1 MTRRVVDLEALV
13 TGHPEAAWIPR
24 SAVEEDTF
32 MAWMDANP
40 ADMRAGDRLV
50 CVAHADSVEGVALVF
65 QGLVGDLFGEQVVH
79 MTTEP
84 HGYRVL
90 ASPAVFTEC
99 ARHMHLLFPWRARG
113 FGVRTPVEDPW
124 TQAKRHVQDAYA
136 EDTERRR
143 AEKRETEK
151 RRNARERLRQEL
163 AADAARARM
172 ERQAKLAE
180 ERARLER
187 EVRERQDRM
196 RQYTQAA
203 ARERQRRETEAKVR
217 AEAEAESRAKAEAEA
232 EARARAKAR
241 AEAEAEA
248 RAKARA
254 RAEAEAKAKT
264 TADRAPA
271 ADAPETKQAVDDV
284 ILGPSGSQTPPSFF
298 EILGVPRGASSREIS
313 KAYHVLAKRF
323 HPDKLPKNLQED
335 PTYIQAFRRI
345 GAAVETLKDDTAR
358 AAYVRNLDLRG
369 ALAANREANFV
380 YGGRRRASYGS
391 PRM

>member
-65 QGLVGDLFGEQVVH
+65 QGLVEDLFGEQVVH

-99 ARHMHLLFPWRARG
+99 ARLMRLLFPWRARG
-113 FGVRTPVEDPW
+113 FGARTPVREPLDSAWEDPW

-163 AADAARARM
+163 AADAARARL

-217 AEAEAESRAKAEAEA
+217 AEAEAE
-232 EARARAKAR
+232 ARAKAR
-241 AEAEAEA
+241 AEAEA

-254 RAEAEAKAKT
+254 KAEAEAKAKK
-264 TADRAPA
+264 TADHAPA

-358 AAYVRNLDLRG
+358 AAYVRNLDQRG

-380 YGGRRRASYGS
+380 YGGRRRAPYGS